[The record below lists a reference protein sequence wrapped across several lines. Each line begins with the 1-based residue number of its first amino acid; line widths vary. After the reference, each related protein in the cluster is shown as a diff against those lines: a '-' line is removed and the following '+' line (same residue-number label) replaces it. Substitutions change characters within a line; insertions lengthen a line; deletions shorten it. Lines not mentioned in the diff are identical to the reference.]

1 MEIPSGREI
10 LQALFAMGPFK
21 SMGPDGMTVVF
32 YKKYWATVGPKVVE
46 TLHDIFR
53 TKYIPDAFNHTF
65 IALIPKIAHTSRVDQ
80 LCPISLC
87 NVTNILAS
95 RFRGLLKDIMH
106 PNQAAF
112 VPNRS
117 IGDNSIINH

>member
-1 MEIPSGREI
+1 MEIPYGREI
-10 LQALFAMGPFK
+10 RQALFAMGPFK
-21 SMGPDGMTVVF
+21 SLGPDGMTVIF
-32 YKKYWATVGPKVVE
+32 YKKYWATVGSKVVK
-46 TLHDIFR
+46 TLPDIFR
-53 TKYIPDAFNHTF
+53 TRYIPDAFNHTF
-65 IALIPKIAHTSRVDQ
+65 IALIPKTANASRVDQ
-80 LCPISLC
+80 FGPISLC

-95 RFRGLLKDIMH
+95 RFRGFLKDIMH